1 MIKQFM
7 NRQRIADHKAADQ
20 TGLERES
27 QKGASAIEYVMII
40 AVIVIAIV
48 IAFTQTGLGDWVTE
62 TFRELETELQG
73 GAAPPGGV

>member
-40 AVIVIAIV
+40 AVIVVAIAGIFFV
-48 IAFTQTGLGDWVTE
+48 FGGNDGPIQGAFDSITSFLEGGD
-62 TFRELETELQG
+62 G
-73 GAAPPGGV
+73 S

>member
-40 AVIVIAIV
+40 AVIVVV
-48 IAFTQTGLGDWVTE
+48 IA
-62 TFRELETELQG
+62 
-73 GAAPPGGV
+73 GAFVAFGPDVDGVFERMSSFFEE